1 MRQYFDEWVQYRPDP
16 NAANQTNAVLDMNKE
31 GRKANAKEYIIQKM
45 METTNI
51 YEDQDNMRVLD
62 SFLNGM
68 DVAFGKN
75 IEPDNAEDY
84 GRQSMFLG
92 GKKKKKKRT
101 KKHKTNNSKTRK
113 KYN

>member
-1 MRQYFDEWVQYRPDP
+1 MRQYFDEWLQYRPDP
-16 NAANQTNAVLDMNKE
+16 NAANQTNAVLSMNKE

-62 SFLNGM
+62 NFLNTM
-68 DVAFGKN
+68 DNEFGKL

-84 GRQSMFLG
+84 GRRSMFWEE
-92 GKKKKKKRT
+92 RR
-101 KKHKTNNSKTRK
+101 RK
-113 KYN
+113 KEAN